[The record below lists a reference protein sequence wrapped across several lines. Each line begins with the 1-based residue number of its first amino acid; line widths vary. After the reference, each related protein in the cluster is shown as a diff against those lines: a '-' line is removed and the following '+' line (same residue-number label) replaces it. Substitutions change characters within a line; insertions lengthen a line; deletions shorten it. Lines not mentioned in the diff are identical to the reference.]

1 MRGGDEMRKTHNSI
15 GSSVSGLPFSTMTE
29 FGDLLFLSGVTAT
42 DLDSG
47 KTDGDAGEQART
59 ALNKIGSILEKVGRS
74 LDDVLKVTVYVKDM
88 GTFGEVNAVYRSA
101 FNAPYPAR
109 TCVEVAALP
118 MGALV
123 EIDVICGKT

>member
-1 MRGGDEMRKTHNSI
+1 MRKTYNSP
-15 GSSVSGLPFSTMTE
+15 GSSGNGLPFSTMTE

-42 DLDSG
+42 DLTTG
-47 KTDGDAGEQART
+47 KTDGDAAGQAVT
-59 ALNKIGSILEKVGRS
+59 ALNKIEAILKDAGRS
-74 LDDVLKVTVYVKDM
+74 LDDVLKVTVYLKDM
-88 GTFGEVNAVYRSA
+88 GTFGEVNAVYRST

-123 EIDVICGKT
+123 EIDVICGRT

>member
-1 MRGGDEMRKTHNSI
+1 MRRTYNSPELPDN
-15 GSSVSGLPFSTMTE
+15 GLPFSTMTE

-42 DLDSG
+42 DLVSG
-47 KTDGDAGEQART
+47 KTDGNAAEQAGT
-59 ALNKIGSILEKVGRS
+59 ALNKIGAILEKVGRS
-74 LDDVLKVTVYVKDM
+74 LDDVLKVTVYLKDM

-101 FNAPYPAR
+101 FKAPYPAR

>member
-1 MRGGDEMRKTHNSI
+1 MRKTYNSP
-15 GSSVSGLPFSTMTE
+15 GLSVNVLPFSTMTE
-29 FGDLLFLSGVTAT
+29 FGGLLFLSGVTAT
-42 DLDSG
+42 DLTTG
-47 KTDGDAGEQART
+47 KTDGDAAGQAVT
-59 ALNKIGSILEKVGRS
+59 ALNKIEAILKDAGRS
-74 LDDVLKVTVYVKDM
+74 LDDVLKVTVYLKDM

-123 EIDVICGKT
+123 EIDVICGRT

>member
-1 MRGGDEMRKTHNSI
+1 MRKTYNSP
-15 GSSVSGLPFSTMTE
+15 GPSVNVLPFSTMTE
-29 FGDLLFLSGVTAT
+29 FGGLLFLSGVTAT
-42 DLDSG
+42 DLTTG
-47 KTDGDAGEQART
+47 KTDGDAAGQAVT
-59 ALNKIGSILEKVGRS
+59 ALNKIEAILKDAGRS
-74 LDDVLKVTVYVKDM
+74 LDDVLKVTVYLKDM

-123 EIDVICGKT
+123 EIDVICGRT

>member
-1 MRGGDEMRKTHNSI
+1 MRKTYNSP
-15 GSSVSGLPFSTMTE
+15 GSSANVLPFSTMTE
-29 FGDLLFLSGVTAT
+29 FGGLLFLSGVTAT
-42 DLDSG
+42 DLTTG
-47 KTDGDAGEQART
+47 KTDGDAAGQAVT
-59 ALNKIGSILEKVGRS
+59 ALNKIEAILKDAGRS
-74 LDDVLKVTVYVKDM
+74 LDDVLKVTVYLKDM

-123 EIDVICGKT
+123 EIDVICGRT

>member
-1 MRGGDEMRKTHNSI
+1 MRRAYNSP
-15 GSSVSGLPFSTMTE
+15 GLPDNGLPFSTMTE

-42 DLDSG
+42 DLNSG
-47 KTDGDAGEQART
+47 KTDGNAAEQART
-59 ALNKIGSILEKVGRS
+59 ALNKIGSILETVGRS
-74 LDDVLKVTVYVKDM
+74 LDDVLKVTVYLKDM

-101 FNAPYPAR
+101 FKVPYPAR

>member
-1 MRGGDEMRKTHNSI
+1 MRKTYNSP
-15 GSSVSGLPFSTMTE
+15 GSSVNVLPFSTMTE
-29 FGDLLFLSGVTAT
+29 FGGLLFLSGVTA
-42 DLDSG
+42 
-47 KTDGDAGEQART
+47 AGQAVT
-59 ALNKIGSILEKVGRS
+59 ALNKIEAILKDAGRS
-74 LDDVLKVTVYVKDM
+74 LDDVLKVTVYLKDM

-123 EIDVICGKT
+123 EIDVICGRT

>member
-1 MRGGDEMRKTHNSI
+1 MRTTYNSP
-15 GSSVSGLPFSTMTE
+15 GPSVNVLPFSTMTE
-29 FGDLLFLSGVTAT
+29 FGGLLFLSGVTAT
-42 DLDSG
+42 DLTTG
-47 KTDGDAGEQART
+47 KTDGDAAGQAVT
-59 ALNKIGSILEKVGRS
+59 ALNKIEAILKDAGRS
-74 LDDVLKVTVYVKDM
+74 LDDVLKVTVYLKDM

-123 EIDVICGKT
+123 EIDVICGRT